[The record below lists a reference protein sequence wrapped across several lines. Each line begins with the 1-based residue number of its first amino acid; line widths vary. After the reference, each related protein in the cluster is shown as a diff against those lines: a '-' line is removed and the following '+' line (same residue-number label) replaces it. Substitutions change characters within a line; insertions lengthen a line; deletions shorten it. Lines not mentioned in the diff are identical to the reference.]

1 MIVQWVFRRGDARA
15 VIDIV
20 RTDRYYVVHVR
31 EPKGERWL
39 TVATVLDAL
48 LEEADV
54 ERALTCGGWY
64 LTDFYRPP
72 MAVKTRS
79 HSDGCGAGRRGC
91 AAAHGTLSVG
101 HE

>member
-79 HSDGCGAGRRGC
+79 PPGRMWRGPPGMRC
-91 AAAHGTLSVG
+91 RSRHPLRRS
-101 HE
+101 